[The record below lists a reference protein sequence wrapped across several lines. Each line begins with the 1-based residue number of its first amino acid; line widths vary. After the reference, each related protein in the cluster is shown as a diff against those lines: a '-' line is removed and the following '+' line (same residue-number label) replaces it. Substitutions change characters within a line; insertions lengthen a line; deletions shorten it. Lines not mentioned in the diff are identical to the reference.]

1 MHDVSWGTKGDNRV
15 NTDLGVVKTS
25 GDGKSTEVEINVP
38 TNEKDINL
46 LYEEA
51 LDVLRNK
58 PVKVESKPDVAT
70 VQEDYYR
77 SFRTK

>member
-1 MHDVSWGTKGDNRV
+1 M
-15 NTDLGVVKTS
+15 
-25 GDGKSTEVEINVP
+25 P

-51 LDVLRNK
+51 LHVLNHA
-58 PVKVESKPDVAT
+58 PPKVESKPDAGT